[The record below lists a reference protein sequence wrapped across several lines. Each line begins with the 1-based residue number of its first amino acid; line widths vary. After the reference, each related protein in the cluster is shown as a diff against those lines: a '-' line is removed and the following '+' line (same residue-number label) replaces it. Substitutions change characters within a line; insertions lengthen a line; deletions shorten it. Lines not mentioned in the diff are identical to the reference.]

1 MFRHLFMAEFKDD
14 VTEDIRLKVLDEA
27 RAIKDHE
34 DCVADLKAG
43 FTTGWA
49 GKKDMIMLTV
59 DVASKEDF
67 EAYAGHPYH
76 TGVVM
81 ESIGRYCKPES
92 IVLGQIEF

>member
-14 VTEDIRLKVLDEA
+14 VGEEIREKVLGEV
-27 RAIKDHE
+27 RAIKEKE

-49 GKKDMIMLTV
+49 GKPDMIMLTV

-81 ESIGRYCKPES
+81 ESIGKYCKPES
-92 IVLGQIEF
+92 IALAQIEF